1 MSTMPFP
8 MTLPDGDSS
17 GVAAKST
24 GPRWA
29 LAATGFVIYF
39 VLGVFV
45 AMAIGP
51 LAGGFTFPVRL
62 AFALV
67 PAVIA
72 AVRGATVAAVV
83 KPDGIYVRN
92 RWRQQTIPWSE
103 VRSVDESASIGYTVV
118 LSIRTLYWMFGP
130 AHHHYGEH
138 VEFGSSL
145 LTVHREGHRLGI
157 PLYATLGHPMGP
169 HQEPFRAA
177 LTAAD
182 HPVHALGA
190 QASTDPP
197 PPTPW
202 APAQPR

>member
-8 MTLPDGDSS
+8 MTLPGGDSS

-29 LAATGFVIYF
+29 LTATGFVVYF

-45 AMAIGP
+45 AMAIEP
-51 LAGGFTFPVRL
+51 LVGAFTFPVRL
-62 AFALV
+62 AFGLV
-67 PAVIA
+67 PAVVA
-72 AVRGATVAAVV
+72 AIRGATVAAVV
-83 KPDGIYVRN
+83 KPDGLYVRN

-103 VRSVDESASIGYTVV
+103 VGSVDESASIGYTVV
-118 LSIRTLYWMFGP
+118 LSIRTLLWMFGP
-130 AHHHYGEH
+130 SRHNYGHH
-138 VEFGSSL
+138 VRLGSSL
-145 LTVHREGHRLGI
+145 FSVHREGHRFGI

-169 HQEPFRAA
+169 HQAPFRAA

-182 HPVHALGA
+182 HPVHPLGETA
-190 QASTDPP
+190 GAD

-202 APAQPR
+202 AAPQPR